1 MDHANNTLA
10 LFVLI
15 QYIPRLFLIFPLNQH
30 ITKTTGVIA
39 KTLWIAAAYNLLLYM
54 LASHE
59 QHGICPQLGDNSTA
73 EKQSC
78 EVTCKA
84 TLAKCHSKLF
94 PNVTPR
100 PSSTSSISLACLQML
115 FSMMLLLLT
124 LWKDTSI
131 TLENLQHFLF
141 RKLQILANA
150 NNAGLIWTQPHTS
163 QRHFLHLLM
172 SFWIRKNDTKQW
184 MRHRQLPP
192 DLQECVRRQW
202 MRYLC
207 KDSRER
213 CRNMGSTD
221 AKWKLADHPKL
232 PKKN

>member
-54 LASHE
+54 LASH
-59 QHGICPQLGDNSTA
+59 
-73 EKQSC
+73 C

-150 NNAGLIWTQPHTS
+150 NNAGL
-163 QRHFLHLLM
+163 
-172 SFWIRKNDTKQW
+172 KNDTKQW

>member
-54 LASHE
+54 LASH
-59 QHGICPQLGDNSTA
+59 
-73 EKQSC
+73 C

>member
-54 LASHE
+54 LASH
-59 QHGICPQLGDNSTA
+59 
-73 EKQSC
+73 C

-131 TLENLQHFLF
+131 VF
-141 RKLQILANA
+141 
-150 NNAGLIWTQPHTS
+150 GG
-163 QRHFLHLLM
+163 
-172 SFWIRKNDTKQW
+172 D
-184 MRHRQLPP
+184 
-192 DLQECVRRQW
+192 
-202 MRYLC
+202 
-207 KDSRER
+207 
-213 CRNMGSTD
+213 
-221 AKWKLADHPKL
+221 
-232 PKKN
+232 

>member
-54 LASHE
+54 LASH
-59 QHGICPQLGDNSTA
+59 
-73 EKQSC
+73 C

-150 NNAGLIWTQPHTS
+150 NNAG
-163 QRHFLHLLM
+163 FLYGQNL
-172 SFWIRKNDTKQW
+172 DTTTY
-184 MRHRQLPP
+184 LPETFSASSYVFL
-192 DLQECVRRQW
+192 D
-202 MRYLC
+202 
-207 KDSRER
+207 
-213 CRNMGSTD
+213 
-221 AKWKLADHPKL
+221 
-232 PKKN
+232 

>member
-150 NNAGLIWTQPHTS
+150 NNAGL
-163 QRHFLHLLM
+163 
-172 SFWIRKNDTKQW
+172 KNDTKQW

>member
-1 MDHANNTLA
+1 MD
-10 LFVLI
+10 
-15 QYIPRLFLIFPLNQH
+15 R
-30 ITKTTGVIA
+30 
-39 KTLWIAAAYNLLLYM
+39 
-54 LASHE
+54 
-59 QHGICPQLGDNSTA
+59 
-73 EKQSC
+73 
-78 EVTCKA
+78 
-84 TLAKCHSKLF
+84 
-94 PNVTPR
+94 
-100 PSSTSSISLACLQML
+100 
-115 FSMMLLLLT
+115 
-124 LWKDTSI
+124 
-131 TLENLQHFLF
+131 
-141 RKLQILANA
+141 
-150 NNAGLIWTQPHTS
+150 IWTQPHTS

-232 PKKN
+232 PKKKLKPVAVVVLDGWGEANADQYNCIHTAETPTMDSLKKGAPERWRLVRAHGTVVELPTENDMGNSEVDHFV